1 MTAAAL
7 PVEPPVTRAKALTHR
22 DIKLRKA
29 AVPCAPGSIRPLR
42 SRVLHAAG
50 NLFECQGAWRA
61 AEVAAQDD
69 DLAPRFSCSPESEH
83 YLRKLPDGRFVPL
96 EHEEQVRLAVDRLGR
111 EGRLPAHPGMKR
123 QTIVQVVVAAASFD
137 EGAGGA
143 ASTAAIAYEADLSV
157 RHTRDVLK
165 YAMTIGLLERIRRDR
180 ASDWAG
186 APQSVYRD
194 RRGIW
199 IVHVAPREIARE
211 MSDDDLLALSAKGDS
226 YEPRPPPRSS
236 WLASSP
242 EQATTPPLPATAEEA
257 IVANGPET
265 APDAT
270 AADGARPPAPTPQP
284 VPQPAPAQAPAAAT
298 THPFRAASLKALR
311 AEFESLPALLAE
323 LARVTKRDIFLD
335 PLDVATFGSAPPPD
349 GAGLAA
355 GQVLQAVAEMIKKI
369 VDGRTYATE
378 QHPEAWTRPMLRQR
392 LRRFLIQKG
401 KDLDV
406 QRKDAAYEAE
416 KERAGEE
423 LTTSLRE
430 AAERRANE
438 VVGDGD
444 PHLDN
449 DDAPAADVE
458 DADEDYEPPE
468 LPSEIASFGEPS
480 APARRLV
487 LVATGDAVFDAAA
500 RTTRATSVVA
510 FDRSFALVQFDALG
524 DGVLALSFANEYAR
538 YDVEDKL
545 LPMLT
550 ARIAEQMGRRIQVVA
565 SIDPRL
571 SHPLVRW
578 TEEPEER
585 GPPA

>member
-7 PVEPPVTRAKALTHR
+7 AVEPTVTRAKALTHR

-42 SRVLHAAG
+42 SRLLHAAG
-50 NLFECQGAWRA
+50 DLFECQGAWRA

-83 YLRKLPDGRFVPL
+83 YLRKLPDGRLVPL
-96 EHEEQVRLAVDRLGR
+96 AHEEQVRLAVERLAR

-137 EGAGGA
+137 EGAGGP
-143 ASTAAIAYEADLSV
+143 ASTAAIAYVADLSV

-186 APQSVYRD
+186 APQSAYRD

-211 MSDDDLLALSAKGDS
+211 MSDDDLLALSAKGDR

-236 WLASSP
+236 WQASSP
-242 EQATTPPLPATAEEA
+242 EQATTPPLSATAEEA
-257 IVANGPET
+257 IIADGPET
-265 APDAT
+265 AAQAT
-270 AADGARPPAPTPQP
+270 AASSARPPAPTPRP
-284 VPQPAPAQAPAAAT
+284 PPARA
-298 THPFRAASLKALR
+298 FRAASVAALR
-311 AEFESLPALLAE
+311 PEFESLPALLAE
-323 LARVTKRDIFLD
+323 LARVTKRDIVLD
-335 PLDVATFGSAPPPD
+335 PLDVATFGTARPPD

-355 GQVLQAVAEMIKKI
+355 GEVLQTVTEMIKKI
-369 VDGRTYATE
+369 VEGKTYATAR
-378 QHPEAWTRPMLRQR
+378 HPESWTRALLRHR
-392 LRRFLIQKG
+392 LRRFLLQKR

-406 QRKDAAYEAE
+406 QQKDATYEAE
-416 KERAGEE
+416 KERADEE
-423 LTTSLRE
+423 LARSLRE
-430 AAERRANE
+430 AAERRASE
-438 VVGDGD
+438 AVGDGD
-444 PHLDN
+444 GDGDVLLGD
-449 DDAPAADVE
+449 DDAEAIDVE
-458 DADEDYEPPE
+458 DADEDDEPPE
-468 LPSEIASFGEPS
+468 LPNEIASHAEPP

-487 LVATGDAVFDAAA
+487 LVATGDVVFDAAA
-500 RTTRATSVVA
+500 QFTRASSVVT
-510 FDRSFALVQFDALG
+510 FDRSFALVQFDSLA
-524 DGVLALSFANEYAR
+524 DGVLALSFANEFAS
-538 YDVEDKL
+538 DFIADKF

-550 ARIAEQMGRRIQVVA
+550 VKIGEQLGRCIQVVRT
-565 SIDPRL
+565 IDPRMTR
-571 SHPLVRW
+571 PLVRW